1 MTTVATRG
9 IAEIPFVDLDRHH
22 AAIEDELRRTF
33 DAVLGSGGFV
43 LGPQVREFERAFAT
57 YCGTRH
63 CVGTASGTAALT
75 IALRAF
81 DVGPGDE
88 VIVPAHTFIATA
100 LAVVHAGATPV
111 LCDVDAGTGLI
122 DTESAAAVVSER
134 TKAIVPVHLY
144 GQVCEMEFVRSLA
157 DTHDLVVIEDA
168 AQAHG
173 ATRGAARAGS
183 FGDAA
188 TFSFYPSKNL
198 GALGDGGAVCTNDDG
213 ISMRLRRLGNLGQDR
228 KAEHLE
234 AGSNERLDEIQ
245 AAILRVK
252 LRRLDS
258 CNARRSELAAL
269 YRDLLPAGAQ
279 PLDEDPRGTCVYH
292 LFPVR
297 VGDRDWVRQ
306 GLGRIGVR
314 TGIHYWPALQD
325 QPPLRFLGAPR
336 TDLGNATAWS
346 EQVLTLPMF
355 AELTEDEVGAVS
367 TALSE
372 VLGSTC

>member
-1 MTTVATRG
+1 LTTGATLAP
-9 IAEIPFVDLDRHH
+9 AEIPFVDLGRHH
-22 AAIEDELRRTF
+22 AAIEDELRRAF
-33 DAVLGSGGFV
+33 DTVLGSDGFV
-43 LGPQVREFERAFAT
+43 LGAQVREFERAFAA

-81 DVGPGDE
+81 GVGPGDE

-111 LCDVDAGTGLI
+111 LCDVDEGTGLI
-122 DTESAAAVVSER
+122 DVNSAAEVMSER
-134 TKAIVPVHLY
+134 TTAIVPVHLY
-144 GQVCEMEFVRSLA
+144 GQVCDMESVRSLA
-157 DTHDLVVIEDA
+157 DSHGLFVIEDA

-173 ATRGAARAGS
+173 ATRGGSRAGS

-188 TFSFYPSKNL
+188 AFSFYPSKNL
-198 GALGDGGAVCTNDDG
+198 GALGDGGAVCTDDDG

-245 AAILRVK
+245 AAVLSVE

-258 CNARRSELAAL
+258 CNARRRELAAL
-269 YRDLLPAGAQ
+269 YRALLPTDAR
-279 PLDEDPRGTCVYH
+279 PLDEDPRGKCVYH

-297 VGDRDWVRQ
+297 VKNRDWVREA
-306 GLGRIGVR
+306 LGRVGVR
-314 TGIHYWPALQD
+314 TGIHYWPALQH
-325 QPPLRFLGAPR
+325 QPPLRLLGTPR
-336 TDLGNATAWS
+336 AELHHATAWS

-355 AELTEDEVGAVS
+355 AELTEDEVRAVS

-372 VLGSTC
+372 VQGSTR